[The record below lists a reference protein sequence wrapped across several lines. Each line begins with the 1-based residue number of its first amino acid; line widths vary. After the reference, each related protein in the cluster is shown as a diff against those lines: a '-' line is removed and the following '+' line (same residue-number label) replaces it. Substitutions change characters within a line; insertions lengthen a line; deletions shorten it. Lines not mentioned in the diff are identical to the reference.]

1 MDRFTINESRMLY
14 FHRVVL
20 DEARRTPSLIDRARA
35 ILGGMRDRRPDTH
48 GVWAEWE
55 TLLDGSID
63 QMAVAVLGSSARA
76 GLLRANSPI
85 IEGLAPEE
93 RNALWQRVGLQ
104 QFVAYFMAA
113 AEDLA
118 LSVEEQA
125 TIAMVPVEVV
135 ERWREAPPLTITS
148 RSLEAL
154 KVIVGLRHS
163 LAMLYPDGDVRR
175 SWLRSH
181 VDSFAGRPIDIL
193 LNGDGP
199 TLQAYVLEAVQPH
212 LTSADMPSY

>member
-1 MDRFTINESRMLY
+1 MDRFAINESRMLY

-20 DEARRTPSLIDRARA
+20 DEARRTPSLIVRARA
-35 ILGGMRDRRPDTH
+35 TLGGMRDRRPDTH

-55 TLLDGSID
+55 SLLDGSIEELA
-63 QMAVAVLGSSARA
+63 AVVLAPSARA

-118 LSVEEQA
+118 LTAEEQA
-125 TIAMVPVEVV
+125 AIASVSVEVV
-135 ERWREAPPLTITS
+135 EGWREEPPLTITS
-148 RSLEAL
+148 GSLEAL
-154 KVIVGLRHS
+154 KLIVGLRHA
-163 LAMLYPDGDVRR
+163 LALLYPDGDVRR
-175 SWLRSH
+175 SWLRGH
-181 VDSFAGRPIDIL
+181 VDAFAGRPIDIL
-193 LNGDGP
+193 LAGDGASI
-199 TLQAYVLEAVQPH
+199 QAYVLGAVQPH
-212 LTSADMPSY
+212 LASENMPSY